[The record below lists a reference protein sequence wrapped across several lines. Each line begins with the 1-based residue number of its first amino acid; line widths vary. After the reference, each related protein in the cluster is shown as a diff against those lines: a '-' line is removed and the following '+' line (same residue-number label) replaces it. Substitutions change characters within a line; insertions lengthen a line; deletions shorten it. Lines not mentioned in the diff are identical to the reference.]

1 MENKLKKLRE
11 KNKISQE
18 KLARIVDVSSKT
30 IYRIEKTKNTDVQT
44 ALKIAKA
51 LNSKVEDI
59 FN

>member
-11 KNKISQE
+11 ENKISQE
-18 KLARIVDVSSKT
+18 KLARIVNVSSKT

-44 ALKIAKA
+44 ALRIAKA

>member
-44 ALKIAKA
+44 AIKIAKA
-51 LNSKVEDI
+51 LNSNVEDI
-59 FN
+59 FT